1 MYLTLKTPPIPISYQ
16 FEYESLEFELLMESN
31 KLDLWSMIC
40 THLHLTG
47 IRISAE
53 WEILNRRIYR
63 QSSPPLTL
71 SRWVYVIR
79 TSELGIWL
87 KFAPRA

>member
-63 QSSPPLTL
+63 QSSPPPPYSFTM
-71 SRWVYVIR
+71 
-79 TSELGIWL
+79 GICYQNE
-87 KFAPRA
+87 